1 MLNEFKAPQYCGAFL
16 FKKHEYHY
24 ICTMIELGQTNTL
37 EIIRETPQGLY
48 IADEDGNEVLLPN
61 RYVPDNFKIWDKL
74 DVFVYL
80 DNEERPVATT
90 DIPYVKRNDFA
101 VLRCNQVT
109 DYGAFLDWGLV
120 KELFCPFKEQA
131 FKMKPGGWYLVYCY
145 LDEKTNRLVASSK
158 TNRFLDN
165 SKLTVKEFDE
175 VDLIVSHPS
184 EIGMNVIVNKIHS
197 GLVYKDSIFKDLSI
211 GDKLKGIVKKIRPG
225 NKLDISLGQIGYRN
239 IGPNAE
245 QILQALNNNGG
256 YLDITDKSE
265 PEIIKDQLQMS
276 KKNFK
281 KAIGSLYKQK
291 QIEIKPD
298 GIYLIQ

>member
-1 MLNEFKAPQYCGAFL
+1 
-16 FKKHEYHY
+16 
-24 ICTMIELGQTNTL
+24 MIQLGQINTL
-37 EIIRETPQGLY
+37 EIIREAVQGLY
-48 IADEDGNEVLLPN
+48 IADEEGNEVLLPN
-61 RYVPDNFKIWDKL
+61 RYVPEDFKIWDKI

-90 DIPYVKRNDFA
+90 DIPYIKLNDFGL
-101 VLRCNQVT
+101 LRCNQVT

-131 FKMKPGGWYLVYCY
+131 YKMKPGGWYLVYCY

-165 SKLTVKEFDE
+165 RELTISEFDE

-184 EIGMNVIVNKIHS
+184 DIGMNVIVNKVHA
-197 GLVYKDSIFKDLSI
+197 GLIYKDAIFQDLSV

-225 NKLDISLGQIGYRN
+225 NKLDITLGQIGYRN
-239 IGPNAE
+239 IEPNA
-245 QILQALNNNGG
+245 QIIMDQLEDNSG
-256 YLDITDKSE
+256 YLNLTDKSS
-265 PEIIKDQLQMS
+265 PEQIKEQLQMS

-281 KAIGSLYKQK
+281 KQLEPCISNV
-291 QIEIKPD
+291 
-298 GIYLIQ
+298 

>member
-1 MLNEFKAPQYCGAFL
+1 MIKLGEIN
-16 FKKHEYHY
+16 
-24 ICTMIELGQTNTL
+24 TM
-37 EIIRETPQGLY
+37 EILRETDHGVYL
-48 IADEDGNEVLLPN
+48 IDKDDEEVLLPN
-61 RYVPDNFKIWDKL
+61 RYVPERFKIWDKM

-90 DIPYVKRNDFA
+90 EQPYIMKGDFA
-101 VLRCNQVT
+101 LLRCNQVT

-158 TNRFLDN
+158 TNHFLDN
-165 SKLTVKEFDE
+165 KNLTVKPFEE

-184 EIGMNVIVNKIHS
+184 EIGMNVIVNKKHS
-197 GLVYKDSIFKDLSI
+197 GLIYKDNIFRDLSV

-225 NKLDISLGQIGYRN
+225 NKLDISIGQVGYRN
-239 IGPNAE
+239 IEPNAE
-245 QILQALNNNGG
+245 RILKALHDNGG
-256 YLDITDKSE
+256 QIALTDKSS
-265 PEIIKDQLQMS
+265 PEEIKEELQMS

-281 KAIGSLYKQK
+281 KAIGTLYKQRK
-291 QIEIKPD
+291 VELKPD
-298 GIYLIQ
+298 GIYLI